1 MAKRHKRARAPKR
14 TLDSISTF
22 IINLSTRG
30 GGITHGKLQLIL
42 FYVQAVSLAQQGRP
56 MFEEDFIA
64 DTQGPILRSIRARYA
79 HHGTEP
85 IPHTETADAVPK
97 PKPKPNPQDARTHT
111 RKLRSAD
118 RIHAA
123 RDRMRR
129 KPLARSAHTGHE
141 RRRRTNNRQANNVD
155 VLPPAQ
161 RRRRS
166 RKANAAVFAT
176 PVR

>member
-14 TLDSISTF
+14 TLESISTF

-85 IPHTETADAVPK
+85 IPHIERADAVPS
-97 PKPKPNPQDARTHT
+97 PTRRMLGPILASFGAQTESTLRELACAESPWIEART
-111 RKLRSAD
+111 
-118 RIHAA
+118 
-123 RDRMRR
+123 RDRTEDEEPTIDKRTMSTFYRQR
-129 KPLARSAHTGHE
+129 NADAAAAKPPQQYSPRL
-141 RRRRTNNRQANNVD
+141 
-155 VLPPAQ
+155 
-161 RRRRS
+161 
-166 RKANAAVFAT
+166 
-176 PVR
+176 

>member
-14 TLDSISTF
+14 TLESISTF

-85 IPHTETADAVPK
+85 IPHTETADAVPS
-97 PKPKPNPQDARTHT
+97 PSPSPTRRMLGPILASFGAQTESTLREIACAESPWLEARTRVT
-111 RKLRSAD
+111 NDDEEPTIDKRTMSTFYRQRNAD
-118 RIHAA
+118 AA
-123 RDRMRR
+123 AA
-129 KPLARSAHTGHE
+129 KPTQQYSPRL
-141 RRRRTNNRQANNVD
+141 
-155 VLPPAQ
+155 
-161 RRRRS
+161 
-166 RKANAAVFAT
+166 
-176 PVR
+176 

>member
-1 MAKRHKRARAPKR
+1 MVKRHKRARAPKR

-85 IPHTETADAVPK
+85 IPHIERADAVPS
-97 PKPKPNPQDARTHT
+97 PTRRMLGPILASFGAQTESTLRELACAESPWIEARTRIRNEDEEPT
-111 RKLRSAD
+111 IDKRTMSTFYRQRNAD
-118 RIHAA
+118 AA
-123 RDRMRR
+123 AA
-129 KPLARSAHTGHE
+129 KPPQQYSPRL
-141 RRRRTNNRQANNVD
+141 
-155 VLPPAQ
+155 
-161 RRRRS
+161 
-166 RKANAAVFAT
+166 
-176 PVR
+176 